1 MAATIKAVMTI
12 FCRIVPATRP
22 RAGMF
27 KAIIPRTTKMAK
39 GAIQPVAFL
48 PMGNRRA
55 IRLLRQ
61 KPATRDA
68 IMPTRKSDGV
78 RRKNEAMVHRT
89 KTIQLISFSLTRVSF
104 SNKSAI
110 WRYFIMLKH

>member
-1 MAATIKAVMTI
+1 MAVMTI
-12 FCRIVPATRP
+12 FWSTVPATKP
-22 RAGMF
+22 RMGMF
-27 KAIIPRTTKMAK
+27 KATIPKMTKTTK
-39 GAIQPVAFL
+39 GTIQPVVLLFK
-48 PMGNRRA
+48 GNRRA
-55 IRLLRQ
+55 MRLLRQ